1 MTRAKLTPLAA
12 PQIRVET
19 RQTLEQSVD
28 FFTVDSK
35 GLIGPARRAISLL
48 ISWRLRLLASMTFS
62 LFIFWSRF
70 TRQRL
75 QRRLVKAVVD
85 ELLGLEIRS
94 FFQENN
100 FNLRPLHH
108 SLWIESRNKSITHE
122 IVKRSGNLPLIEP
135 AVAHDDIDAPFAVG
149 ADPVK

>member
-1 MTRAKLTPLAA
+1 RIDPPGAA
-12 PQIRVET
+12 RDIAFNL
-19 RQTLEQSVD
+19 LEVTALGFND
-28 FFTVDSK
+28 F
-35 GLIGPARRAISLL
+35 LL
-48 ISWRLRLLASMTFS
+48 Y
-62 LFIFWSRF
+62 LFFCSRF

-135 AVAHDDIDAPFAVG
+135 AVAHDDIDAPLRGWRGSSKVT
-149 ADPVK
+149 